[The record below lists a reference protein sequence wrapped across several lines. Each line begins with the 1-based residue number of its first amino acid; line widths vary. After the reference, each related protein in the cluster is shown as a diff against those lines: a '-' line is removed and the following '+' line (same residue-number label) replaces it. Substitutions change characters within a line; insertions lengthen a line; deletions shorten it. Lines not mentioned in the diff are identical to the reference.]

1 MRNRVDAQLCSFSLP
16 FKTEQEELGGQWS
29 FCLQHLVLWGWF
41 PALVRCSL
49 MAQSPQSGP
58 NRTVPGGRKAWLT
71 VLSNPRVSESSEGF
85 VEMGEGAEV
94 PRHPGWL
101 QGPVAVCRVL
111 GLMLCCCSLEI
122 VHSFE
127 QQALKFSSWSCKH
140 PLLHTC
146 FWPPALTCPSHMAS

>member
-1 MRNRVDAQLCSFSLP
+1 MELLP
-16 FKTEQEELGGQWS
+16 STLGPLRQ
-29 FCLQHLVLWGWF
+29 F
-41 PALVRCSL
+41 PALVRCPL

-85 VEMGEGAEV
+85 VEMGEGAGV

-111 GLMLCCCSLEI
+111 GLMLYCRSLEI
-122 VHSFE
+122 LHSFE
-127 QQALKFSSWSCKH
+127 QQALKFSNWSCKH
-140 PLLHTC
+140 PLLHLLLATC
-146 FWPPALTCPSHMAS
+146 FDMSPLCPSPMAS